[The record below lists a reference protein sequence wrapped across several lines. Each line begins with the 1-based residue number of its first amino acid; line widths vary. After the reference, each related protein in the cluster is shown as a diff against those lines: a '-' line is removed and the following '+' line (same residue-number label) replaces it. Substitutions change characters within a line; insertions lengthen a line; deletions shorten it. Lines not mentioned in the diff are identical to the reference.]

1 MSGDKAYGGKVIG
14 DKVNGVKVGFDKV
27 NDNRISS
34 DKMNSSK
41 VIGDMISGGNMS
53 SDKMNGDHGGSVMI
67 RRDKVNGGKM
77 SVPVRALVKRNLL
90 MYFRNRSAVFYSL
103 MSTFIVIVLMMLF
116 LGNMNVDSLV
126 DVLSSYGKVDG
137 KSFRTQAKDMVL
149 LWEIAGI
156 LIVSSVMISL
166 TVLGTAVSDRSEG
179 KLDIFMTAPVGKLQI
194 ALGYVLASVLVGV
207 IMCVLTYGVALG
219 YYMLQ
224 GGTVPGVF
232 DRWDVSAV
240 LLVHL
245 KVLGVV
251 VGTCCLYSALMYLMV
266 IFVKGNGAWSGLGT
280 IIGTLAGFLGGI
292 YLPMELLPKAVGNVL
307 KCLPILHGAAL
318 TREVL
323 MADGLKNLFA
333 GMPEGV
339 LRGYNE
345 AMGIELFWND
355 QLIPVWVSV
364 AFLAAC
370 GIISIVAA
378 ALLQRRNR

>member
-1 MSGDKAYGGKVIG
+1 
-14 DKVNGVKVGFDKV
+14 
-27 NDNRISS
+27 
-34 DKMNSSK
+34 
-41 VIGDMISGGNMS
+41 
-53 SDKMNGDHGGSVMI
+53 
-67 RRDKVNGGKM
+67 VNGGKM

-90 MYFRNRSAVFYSL
+90 LYFRNRSAVVFSL
-103 MSTFIVIVLMMLF
+103 LSTFIVIVLMMLF

-137 KSFRTQAKDMVL
+137 ESFRTQAKDMVL

-179 KLDIFMTAPVGKLQI
+179 KLDVFLTAPVGKLQI

-224 GGTVPGVF
+224 GGTVPGAF
-232 DRWDVSAV
+232 DGWDVTAV

-245 KVLGVV
+245 KVFGLV
-251 VGTCCLYSALMYLMV
+251 VGNCCLYSALMYLMV

-292 YLPMELLPKAVGNVL
+292 YLPMELLPQAVGNVL

-318 TREVL
+318 TRQVL
-323 MADGLKNLFA
+323 MADGLEHLFA

-339 LRGYNE
+339 LRGYDE

-370 GIISIVAA
+370 GMIAIVAA